1 MIIEQSHITRIQHDS
16 IDMSISGHVK
26 LLYEESGLTVVVDS
40 IPVMFFNNVGIKDIV
55 SDITI
60 ELI

>member
-1 MIIEQSHITRIQHDS
+1 MIIKQTNTTRIQHDS
-16 IDMSISGHVK
+16 IDMNISGHVK

-40 IPVMFFNNVGIKDIV
+40 IPVMFFNNIGIKDIV